1 MQSWTT
7 RLHALH
13 AHCSAAL
20 CSSLSVC
27 ARCAGISLKT
37 QFLYALVFLCRYV
50 DLFWNF
56 ASMYNWT
63 MKVSEGGGEGA
74 CECDTGAMATLQ

>member
-1 MQSWTT
+1 MDNSSACT
-7 RLHALH
+7 A
-13 AHCSAAL
+13 CSLL
-20 CSSLSVC
+20 CRPLLVAVRVC